1 MNEEIAALIALHQG
15 LERQGPGSPEFTRQL
30 LADLPPFPDPS
41 RVVDLGCGG
50 GAGALLLAEYF
61 GVPVTAVDLS
71 RAFLDQLE
79 SSAIHRG
86 LEHLIR
92 VVEADMGALDWPAG
106 SVDLLWSEGAAYH
119 LTFAGALE
127 TWRPLLA
134 PGGVAV
140 ISELSWFTDAP
151 SSAARAF
158 WGAAYPTMA
167 SEEANAQIAV
177 RSGYEVLSVKRLP
190 QEAWWTYY
198 YGPLQSRIEALRGT
212 ADPVMLGVIRETEVE
227 MALFRAHTTDYGY
240 TFYILRAR

>member
-1 MNEEIAALIALHQG
+1 MNEEIPQPDRTAS
-15 LERQGPGSPEFTRQL
+15 GPRT
-30 LADLPPFPDPS
+30 A
-41 RVVDLGCGG
+41 
-50 GAGALLLAEYF
+50 GAGLTRIFHAVTRRPATFSQFPARCGFGLWRRGRVLASGRYF

-79 SSAIHRG
+79 SGAIHRG

-190 QEAWWTYY
+190 QEAWWAYY

-212 ADPVMLGVIRETEVE
+212 TDPVMLGVIRETEVE

>member
-1 MNEEIAALIALHQG
+1 MNEEIAALIALHRG

-30 LADLPPFPDPS
+30 LADLPPFPNPP

-61 GVPVTAVDLS
+61 GTPVTAVDLS

-79 SSAIHRG
+79 SNAIQRG
-86 LEHLIR
+86 LDHLIR

-134 PGGVAV
+134 TGGAAV
-140 ISELSWFTDAP
+140 ISELTWFTDAP
-151 SSAARAF
+151 SPAARAF
-158 WGAAYPTMA
+158 WGAAYPTMGT
-167 SEEANAQIAV
+167 EEGNAQIAEV
-177 RSGYEVLSVKRLP
+177 AGYEVLSLKRLP

-198 YGPLQSRIEALRGT
+198 YGPLQARAEALRDT
-212 ADPVMLGVIRETEVE
+212 ADPVMLDVIRETEAE
-227 MALFRAHTTDYGY
+227 MALFRAHPADYGY